1 MKFILKLL
9 ITALSVVIC
18 AWLLPGVSFPALEQN
33 DWQFSALLGPLL
45 FALVLAL
52 LNTFIKPVLKVL
64 TFPITLVTF
73 GLFLLVIN
81 ALMIGIADWLLDS
94 IEVASFWWAILFSIL
109 LWAVNGL
116 LDKVLGL
123 NEDDRREE

>member
-1 MKFILKLL
+1 MKFVLKLL

-18 AWLLPGVSFPALEQN
+18 AWLLPGVSFPALEQS

-52 LNTFIKPVLKVL
+52 LNTFIKPVLKLL
-64 TFPITLVTF
+64 TFPITLITF

-94 IEVASFWWAILFSIL
+94 IEVRSFWWAILFSIL

-123 NEDDRREE
+123 NEEDRGD